1 MGNSNSN
8 LRELVA
14 VISGQVN
21 GVVVFKNNTGFVEI
35 TYNINGLKPNTFHGF
50 HIHESGDLRDG
61 CTSLCAHYNPHN
73 KTHGDLKDEES
84 HAGDLGNI
92 YVNENGLCAGK
103 FLTNKFCLHEIL
115 GRSVIV
121 HEDLDDLGK
130 SNEKDSKTT
139 GHSGKRIG
147 CGVIGRSKNCA

>member
-1 MGNSNSN
+1 MGNSESTLN
-8 LRELVA
+8 ELVS

-21 GVVVFKNNTGFVEI
+21 GVVTFKNNSSKIEI
-35 TYNINGLKPNTFHGF
+35 NYNINGLKPNTYHGF

-61 CTSLCAHYNPHN
+61 CASLCAHYNPRN
-73 KTHGDLKDEES
+73 KQHGGLDDDDS

-92 YVNENGLCAGK
+92 YVDNNGLCTGK
-103 FLTNKFCLHEIL
+103 ILTDKFCLHEIV
-115 GRSVIV
+115 GRSIII
-121 HEDLDDLGK
+121 HEDSDDLGK

-147 CGVIGRSKNCA
+147 CAVIGRSKIC